1 MELNLKSIIFEPGVI
16 RTDITDKVIQAL
28 DPFFA
33 YEGITG
39 FISSV
44 LRTKEKQLQIIQDYA
59 RIKKIIL
66 DGQVLDFEHKI
77 DFEGEQV
84 WYWQLVWSRLLSAD
98 IIVNPPIEA
107 KVLTDYM
114 RNGINKKGQII
125 QPSVHM
131 NGTAFDISGLVLV
144 LKAGNKMEAIDL
156 VFQVALKGAK
166 QGVGIRITSSSPLI
180 EHGNNCVHCNC
191 IA

>member
-16 RTDITDKVIQAL
+16 HTDITDKVIQAL

-39 FISSV
+39 FVSSV

-66 DGQVLDFEHKI
+66 DGQVLDFDQKI
-77 DFEGEQV
+77 DFAGEQV

-114 RNGINKKGQII
+114 RNGINKKGQLIP
-125 QPSVHM
+125 PSVHM
-131 NGTAFDISGLVLV
+131 SGTAFDLSGLV
-144 LKAGNKMEAIDL
+144 LKAGSKVEAVDF
-156 VFQVALKGAK
+156 VFQIALKAAK
-166 QGVGIRITSSSPLI
+166 QNVGIRVTSSSPLI